1 MRVFQ
6 EVISGWKRAFSLQL
20 TTTLVMSLCFT
31 TIIVLGLIAK
41 NIEQSFSNWGKKIEM
56 SVYLAE
62 DLNESDQSVVREAL
76 QNVQYV
82 KSVSYLD
89 KETAKTS
96 FYDSFADMVPE
107 LEEFSAENPFLAS
120 FEIELAGVPDYLFSL
135 SFLEKTKN
143 KIQGIDGVEE
153 VGYGKYWFES
163 YAGLMRGIN
172 GSVAV
177 IGVILSLASLLIVG
191 NSIRALVYKRKK
203 EVEILELI
211 GATTQ
216 WIRMPFVLGGALM
229 GGIAGLLSLI
239 GSAFIYGLVIS
250 KFSVAMKTIGVQDQV
265 SYLSL
270 LEGGVIL
277 LVTILIGAIGSY
289 ICIRGINSGWSAVQ
303 VVEE

>member
-191 NSIRALVYKRKK
+191 NSIRALV
-203 EVEILELI
+203 
-211 GATTQ
+211 
-216 WIRMPFVLGGALM
+216 
-229 GGIAGLLSLI
+229 
-239 GSAFIYGLVIS
+239 
-250 KFSVAMKTIGVQDQV
+250 
-265 SYLSL
+265 
-270 LEGGVIL
+270 
-277 LVTILIGAIGSY
+277 
-289 ICIRGINSGWSAVQ
+289 
-303 VVEE
+303 